1 MANPPRVYVDVDLGD
16 GALIELPE
24 AVHRHLVVVLR
35 RIRGDTV
42 TLFNGRGGE
51 YTAELAALGK
61 KAATARVTGFHDIS
75 RESRLSVTLA
85 QAISK
90 GDRMDYCL
98 QKAVELGVAG
108 IQPLVTDH
116 VAVRL
121 SDERWERKREHW
133 QGVVTAAAEQSGRTS
148 VPQVA
153 PVVDLRDWLNHV
165 PADALRLVLEPGA
178 AQVSG
183 LAYHGQ
189 PVQLLVGPEGGLSEQ
204 ELRLTDLAGF
214 TALAL
219 GPRTLRTETAA
230 VTALSVLQARWGDL
244 GTALGMIR

>member
-1 MANPPRVYVDVDLGD
+1 MAKPPRVYVDLDLAE
-16 GALIELPE
+16 GAIVELPD

-51 YTAELAALGK
+51 YTAELEALGK
-61 KAATARVTGFHDIS
+61 KTASARINGFHDIS
-75 RESRLSVTLA
+75 RESRLAVTLA

-90 GDRMDYCL
+90 GDSMDYCL

-133 QGVVTAAAEQSGRTS
+133 QGIVTAAAEQSGRTA

-153 PVVDLRDWLNHV
+153 PVVDLRDWLNHA
-165 PADALRLVLEPGA
+165 PAEALRLVLEPGA
-178 AQVSG
+178 AHASG

-189 PVQLLVGPEGGLSEQ
+189 PVQLLVGPEGGLSDQ
-204 ELRLTDLAGF
+204 ELRLADLAGF

-219 GPRTLRTETAA
+219 GPRTLRTETAG

-244 GTALGMIR
+244 GSALGA